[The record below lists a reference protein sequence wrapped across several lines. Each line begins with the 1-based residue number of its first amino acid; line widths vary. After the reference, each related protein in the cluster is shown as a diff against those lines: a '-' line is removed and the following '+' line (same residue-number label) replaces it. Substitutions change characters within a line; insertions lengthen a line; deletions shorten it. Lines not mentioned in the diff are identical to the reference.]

1 MTIAEADGAQARLP
15 IVEFIV
21 LIAMLFAL
29 TAFSID
35 SMLPALPR
43 IATEL
48 SPGEPNRA
56 QLIIASF
63 VLGMG
68 LGTFVTG
75 PISDAIGRRRVIIGG
90 AAIYSVG
97 AALAWAAPSLEL
109 IIVARLL
116 QGIGVA
122 GPRIAAMALVR
133 DLYSGREMARIISV
147 MMMVFVLVPAIAPL
161 MGAVIIHQ
169 FGWRS
174 IFLAF
179 ILFAGLVSIWFG
191 LRQPETLAKSHRRPL
206 QFASVAAA
214 TKEILTHRVVAMV
227 TLVMA
232 LAFAMLFAT
241 IASVQQIFD
250 QTFGR
255 ADSFPAWFAF
265 IALVAGSGNLL
276 NAQLVMRLGM
286 RRMVTVTFAAQ
297 IVISGTM
304 ALLFDT
310 GFLPQSAEF
319 WAFLFWVCSIFFT
332 AGLTLGNLNALAL
345 EPMGHIA
352 GTAASI
358 VSAVATVISVLIA
371 APIGLAFDGTPL
383 PLMHGVLLC
392 CLAALPI
399 MLFLPKP
406 DRDQAF

>member
-1 MTIAEADGAQARLP
+1 MTTARCGITQPRLP
-15 IVEFIV
+15 LGEFIV
-21 LIAMLFAL
+21 LIAMLFAM

-35 SMLPALPR
+35 SMLPALPQ
-43 IATEL
+43 IAGEL
-48 SPGEPNRA
+48 SSDDPNRA

-68 LGTFVTG
+68 FGTFITG
-75 PISDAIGRRRVIIGG
+75 PISDAFGRRGVILGG

-109 IIVARLL
+109 IIVARFL
-116 QGIGVA
+116 QGLGVA

-133 DLYSGREMARIISV
+133 DLYSGREMARIISI
-147 MMMVFVLVPAIAPL
+147 MMMVFVLVPAVAPL

-179 ILFAGLVSIWFG
+179 ILFAGLVSTWFG
-191 LRQPETLAKSHRRPL
+191 LRQPETLSVARRRPL
-206 QFASVAAA
+206 KFVLIAAA
-214 TKEILTHRVVAMV
+214 TGEILTHRVVAMV

-232 LAFAMLFAT
+232 LGFAMLFAT

-255 ADSFPAWFAF
+255 AESFPSWFAF

-276 NAQLVMRLGM
+276 NAQLVMRMGM
-286 RRMVTVTFAAQ
+286 RWMVTVTFAAQ

-304 ALLFDT
+304 ALLFGMGVLT
-310 GFLPQSAEF
+310 PEGEFL
-319 WAFLFWVCSIFFT
+319 AFLFWVCSIFFT

-399 MLFLPKP
+399 MIFLPRP
-406 DRDQAF
+406 DRD